1 MMLPIEFLFWVLKLD
16 MLHLRYLEHQESAHR
31 FNPLHHVNIE
41 ESIGCHKIVLYWQR
55 YIFSVNTSCK
65 SEGILLLLHS
75 DDKTTIGYSAYQFKC
90 WWLHWICSKK
100 ALLDSDIVVTLAA
113 MAKARI
119 LLRVVYVPHTGQN
132 VCQKAALIFGSLAS
146 EQ

>member
-16 MLHLRYLEHQESAHR
+16 MLHDRYLEPQESAHR

-55 YIFSVNTSCK
+55 YIFSLNTSCK

-75 DDKTTIGYSAYQFKC
+75 DDKTTLVYSAY
-90 WWLHWICSKK
+90 
-100 ALLDSDIVVTLAA
+100 
-113 MAKARI
+113 
-119 LLRVVYVPHTGQN
+119 
-132 VCQKAALIFGSLAS
+132 
-146 EQ
+146 